1 MTCMTSVH
9 IQQAA
14 HAHLAVHD
22 LQDDVTNDM
31 RGILKSEEKWNVLE
45 REEKMIILMVSVNG
59 RQATLQL
66 YLLHKVTSYLRV
78 YDSASKVGRS
88 PTMCDKAL
96 EPAYMFPTNRR
107 EPGSQDRAADL

>member
-1 MTCMTSVH
+1 MGVRGSSDFLLTVNKMRGEMTCMASVH

-45 REEKMIILMVSVNG
+45 REGKNDHFNGVSQRMRSHPPTVSAAQG
-59 RQATLQL
+59 DK
-66 YLLHKVTSYLRV
+66 LLKST
-78 YDSASKVGRS
+78 
-88 PTMCDKAL
+88 
-96 EPAYMFPTNRR
+96 
-107 EPGSQDRAADL
+107 